1 MLCLSR
7 KERESIE
14 ITQNGKH
21 VATVMILQVLG
32 NKCRVG
38 IKADAS
44 IKIMRS
50 ELESNDEPKAA

>member
-44 IKIMRS
+44 VKIMRS
-50 ELESNDEPKAA
+50 ELEPQEPKAA